1 MKIHMVAICGTGMG
15 SLAGMLAEAGHAVRG
30 SDRAFY
36 PPMSERL
43 RAWGIPTFE
52 GFDGKRL
59 SDRPD
64 LVIVGNAC
72 RPDNPEA
79 RAALDMKLRVMS
91 FPQALAEFFIGE
103 KCSLVVAG
111 THGKTTSAA
120 LLAFLLRRAGRD
132 PSFLVGGIPKDFGKS
147 FHHGAGAEFVV
158 EGDEYDTAFFDKR
171 PKFVHYRPRRVLL
184 IAVGYDHADIY
195 PDRESY
201 RAAFGMLLSLLPP
214 DGELVACRDDPGAR
228 EIARSAPCPVRTYGL
243 APGPG
248 LSARDIADDGS
259 ATTFTLVDEGRA
271 LGRFRLAIPGR
282 HNVQNALGALSLAR
296 GLGLDPAA
304 LAAHL
309 ADFAG
314 VARRLEVRGEAAGV
328 TVLDDFAH
336 HPVKTRESVAAA
348 RLRYPGRHLVAVFE
362 PRTNT
367 SRRAV
372 FQQEYRTAFDGADE
386 VILVPPFEAE
396 KIPAAERFDSAALAG
411 DLTRAGIPA
420 RCLPDTAAVIRDL
433 QGRALSGWVVLVMS
447 NGAFDDI
454 HRRLLEALAAREGA
468 R

>member
-15 SLAGMLAEAGHAVRG
+15 SLAGMLSEAGHAVRG

-52 GFDGKRL
+52 GFDEKRL
-59 SDRPD
+59 ADRPD

-132 PSFLVGGIPKDFGKS
+132 PSFLIGGIPKDFGKS
-147 FHHGAGAEFVV
+147 FHHGRGAEFVV

-184 IAVGYDHADIY
+184 TAVGYDHADIY

-201 RAAFGMLLSLLPP
+201 RAAFFGLTDLLPP
-214 DGELVACRDDPGAR
+214 DGELVACRDDEGAL
-228 EIARSAPCPVRTYGL
+228 EISRGAPCPVRPYGL

-248 LSARDIADDGS
+248 LSARDITDDGNET
-259 ATTFTLVDEGRA
+259 AFTLVGDGQA

-282 HNVQNALGALSLAR
+282 HNVQNALGALSLAQ
-296 GLGLDPAA
+296 GLGLDAAA

-309 ADFAG
+309 EHFSG
-314 VARRLEVRGEAAGV
+314 VARRLEVRGEADGV
-328 TVLDDFAH
+328 IVLDDFAH
-336 HPVKTRESVAAA
+336 HPVKARESVAAA

-372 FQQEYRTAFDGADE
+372 FQHDYLSAFGGADE
-386 VILVPPFEAE
+386 VLLVPPFEAE
-396 KIPAAERFDSAALAG
+396 KIPAAERFDSEALAAE
-411 DLTRAGIPA
+411 LTRAGIPA
-420 RCLPDTAAVIRDL
+420 RCLADTRAVIDDL
-433 QGRALSGWVVLVMS
+433 SARARPGWVVLVMS

>member
-15 SLAGMLAEAGHAVRG
+15 SLAGMLSEAGHEVRG

-43 RAWGIPTFE
+43 AAWGIPTFA
-52 GFDGKRL
+52 GFDAARL

-79 RAALDMKLRVMS
+79 RAALDMKLAVMS
-91 FPQALAEFFIGE
+91 FPQALAEFFIGQRH
-103 KCSLVVAG
+103 SLVVAG

-120 LLAFLLRRAGRD
+120 LLAFLLRGAGRD
-132 PSFLVGGIPKDFGKS
+132 PSFLIGGIPKDFGKS
-147 FHHGAGAEFVV
+147 FHQGKGPEFVV

-171 PKFVHYRPRRVLL
+171 PKFLHYRPRRVLL
-184 IAVGYDHADIY
+184 TAVGYDHADIY
-195 PDRESY
+195 PDPASY
-201 RAAFGMLLSLLPP
+201 RAAFDALLSLIPP
-214 DGELVACRDDPGAR
+214 DGELAACRDDEGAA
-228 EIARSAPCPVRTYGL
+228 EAARRARCPVRWYGL

-248 LSARDIADDGS
+248 LGASEISDDGS
-259 ATTFTLVDEGRA
+259 ATAFSLLRDGRS
-271 LGRFRLAIPGR
+271 LGRFGLAIPGR
-282 HNVQNALGALSLAR
+282 HNVQNALGALSMCE
-296 GLGLDPAA
+296 GLGLDIAA
-304 LAAHL
+304 VAPLL
-309 ADFAG
+309 SKFSG
-314 VARRLEVRGEAAGV
+314 VARRLEVRGEADGV

-367 SRRAV
+367 SRRSI
-372 FQQEYRTAFDGADE
+372 FMREYASAFDGADE
-386 VILVPPFEAE
+386 VILVRPFEAE
-396 KIPAAERFDSAALAG
+396 KIPPAERFDSGALAQE
-411 DLTRAGIPA
+411 LTRSGIPA
-420 RCLPDTAAVIRDL
+420 RFLEDAGAVIEDL
-433 QGRALSGWVVLVMS
+433 AGRARPGWVVLVMS

-454 HRRLLEALAAREGA
+454 HQRLLDALGA
-468 R
+468 RGGSK